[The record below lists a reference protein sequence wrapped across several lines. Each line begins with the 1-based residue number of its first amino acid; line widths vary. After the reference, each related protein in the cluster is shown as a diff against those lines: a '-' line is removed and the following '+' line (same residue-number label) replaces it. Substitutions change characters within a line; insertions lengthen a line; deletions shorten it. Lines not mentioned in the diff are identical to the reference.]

1 MIRGTTPTFKLKIT
15 DDTLDLRGANNI
27 YATFQQGENVITKT
41 GEDLTVTVTEETVE
55 QKTTYENEVDVYL
68 NQTESLSFKA
78 GNIYAQLNW
87 TYIDGN
93 RACTNIIS
101 IKVGSNLIGS
111 VLE

>member
-1 MIRGTTPTFKLKIT
+1 MIRGTTPTFKLMIT
-15 DDTLDLRGANNI
+15 DETLDLRTVNHI
-27 YATFQQGENVITKT
+27 YATFEQGNNVITKT

-55 QKTTYENEVDVYL
+55 QKTVYENEVDVYF

-93 RACTNIIS
+93 RACTNIVS